1 MEPNTETKT
10 HAKPAKIPRIG
21 HPARDDCRQ
30 ADCTQCPQMPASG
43 EQKKRKNSADN
54 AAAECRCAGRR
65 RRMKPVLADFRP
77 AVNAAACAAFA
88 SRRPSAFAAMP
99 RCHASRSASPLP
111 CPPPTP
117 LRRASCRQ
125 GCTHCGHAWR
135 FSPGGARDSS
145 RAGSSSRVIWG
156 QDEGDR
162 RGLRSKTRRGTLCV
176 QPEDT
181 ATAESSDDA
190 QHHPPDFRRSCS
202 YRRV

>member
-1 MEPNTETKT
+1 MSANACKRR
-10 HAKPAKIPRIG
+10 A
-21 HPARDDCRQ
+21 
-30 ADCTQCPQMPASG
+30 
-43 EQKKRKNSADN
+43 KKRKNSADN

-65 RRMKPVLADFRP
+65 RRMKPVLAGFRP

>member
-1 MEPNTETKT
+1 MPNQRRF
-10 HAKPAKIPRIG
+10 HASAIPRGMIAG
-21 HPARDDCRQ
+21 RLIARNVRKCLQ
-30 ADCTQCPQMPASG
+30 AAS
-43 EQKKRKNSADN
+43 KKRKNSADN

-65 RRMKPVLADFRP
+65 RRMKPVLAGFRP

-135 FSPGGARDSS
+135 FSPGGARDES

-156 QDEGDR
+156 KTKAIGVDCEARHGVAR
-162 RGLRSKTRRGTLCV
+162 FACSLKTRR
-176 QPEDT
+176 QPSLRMMRSIILPIFVGHAHT
-181 ATAESSDDA
+181 AAYE
-190 QHHPPDFRRSCS
+190 P
-202 YRRV
+202 

>member
-1 MEPNTETKT
+1 MSANACKRRTKKKKQRGQCGGGMPVRGQT
-10 HAKPAKIPRIG
+10 
-21 HPARDDCRQ
+21 Q
-30 ADCTQCPQMPASG
+30 ADEASPCG
-43 EQKKRKNSADN
+43 LPSRR
-54 AAAECRCAGRR
+54 ECSRR
-65 RRMKPVLADFRP
+65 
-77 AVNAAACAAFA
+77 AAFA